1 MVKSNIGFKSA
12 LGVNAFVATL
22 LTLVT
27 VGCSRNSAPD
37 NPLAMAVG
45 EKVVRKH
52 DKNGDGLLTSSEL
65 SGLYGN
71 LTSIREGWDLN
82 GDEKLSRDEIAS
94 RIDAWQKRGPTGH
107 IVNVTVILDRS
118 PLAGATVRMVP
129 DFDPGDGSQAKVAET
144 DVTGVAHFEVVL
156 EDLPQAYTIRITAA
170 YLDRTTKSKSP
181 TLSTR
186 FPPNTTSAPDSVRTC
201 RATHLAAKSAWNCD
215 AGRG

>member
-156 EDLPQAYTIRITAA
+156 EDLPQALHNSDYRGVFGSHYKIEVTHPQHKISAEYNVSSR
-170 YLDRTTKSKSP
+170 
-181 TLSTR
+181 LSADVPR
-186 FPPNTTSAPDSVRTC
+186 DAPRSEIS
-201 RATHLAAKSAWNCD
+201 LEL
-215 AGRG
+215 